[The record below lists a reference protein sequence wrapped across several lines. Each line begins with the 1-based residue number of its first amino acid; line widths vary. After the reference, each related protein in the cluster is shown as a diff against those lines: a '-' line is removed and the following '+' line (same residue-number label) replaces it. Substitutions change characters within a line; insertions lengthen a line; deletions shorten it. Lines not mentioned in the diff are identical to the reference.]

1 METQTKELQ
10 LIKIDP
16 KEFGIE
22 ENKATL
28 ILKKFEPLQVKMQ
41 ELEAE
46 YQEVIAMEKS
56 DPIAELKAKELGK
69 KYMKIRTGR
78 DAIHKEEKAFFL
90 NAGRF
95 VDRIKNDANK
105 STVDHEDKLEEI
117 AQYHANIEAEKIK
130 ALAKSRQEILN
141 EYECDG
147 STLNLGTM
155 TDNIWVSF
163 LSGTKMEFENKKAL
177 ALKAEEEK
185 IAKEKAEAEEQARIK
200 AENEKLKAENE
211 AKEKLRKVR
220 SEELK
225 PFIIFIRDYNGLLS
239 ASEDDYQKQF
249 SEIKIGAQQHYE
261 YENKKEQERHEKEI
275 ETNKELKL
283 EREAKEKLEAEL
295 SAQKEKERIADET
308 KKAEIKVKEL
318 AEAKLKKAPDKERL
332 KKMIEDVMLVVSVS
346 EFKTK
351 DAEAMES
358 LIVGKFNAFKTWANE
373 QINTL

>member
-28 ILKKFEPLQVKMQ
+28 ILEKFEPLQVKMQ

-78 DAIHKEEKAFFL
+78 DAVHKEEKAFFL

-105 STVDHEDKLEEI
+105 STIDHEDKLEEI
-117 AQYHANIEAEKIK
+117 SQYHANIEAEKIK

-177 ALKAEEEK
+177 ALKAEEER

-200 AENEKLKAENE
+200 AENEKLKIEND
-211 AKEKLRKVR
+211 AKEKQLAEAETLRK
-220 SEELK
+220 S
-225 PFIIFIRDYNGLLS
+225 
-239 ASEDDYQKQF
+239 
-249 SEIKIGAQQHYE
+249 
-261 YENKKEQERHEKEI
+261 EQEKADKILAEQKRIADEKEAKAKA
-275 ETNKELKL
+275 ESEATLKL

-295 SAQKEKERIADET
+295 SAQKEKERKAEET
-308 KKAEIKVKEL
+308 KQAEIKAKEL
-318 AEAKLKKAPDKERL
+318 AEAKAKKAPDKERL
-332 KKMIEDVMLVVSVS
+332 KKMIDDAVLVVSIS

-351 DAEAMES
+351 EAEAMES